1 MLQQN
6 ISLELVHSVHC
17 LLWSAPCSSLMPLL
31 SASLIRITLPQ
42 LFAMQY
48 PPSCCLSES
57 SLLPG
62 CTNAPG
68 SSAPSRSTLCQRN
81 IKVSHCSH
89 ILPDKSG
96 DIKFSQH
103 WHCCYCLAEPN
114 PENISTPMDL
124 ATNSSMFRG
133 VTCYLFHAGRDMH
146 FQAWLQTSGFSRCAL
161 SQISQWV
168 PERSESQPSVRLS
181 PDVRCQLKYTPD
193 STWQGL

>member
-1 MLQQN
+1 M
-6 ISLELVHSVHC
+6 I
-17 LLWSAPCSSLMPLL
+17 
-31 SASLIRITLPQ
+31 
-42 LFAMQY
+42 
-48 PPSCCLSES
+48 S
-57 SLLPG
+57 SLLLTDATAFCLFDQDHFTTAVCHAVPSFLLPFRIFSLAWLHK
-62 CTNAPG
+62 CTWVQCPQQIY
-68 SSAPSRSTLCQRN
+68 SLPEEYKSL
-81 IKVSHCSH
+81 SHCSH

-161 SQISQWV
+161 SQVSQWV